1 VNSLRPIFVLVKKY
15 LLLFCTFFI
24 QFSAWAQCAMC
35 TKTAAGLGDE
45 AAEGLNN
52 GIIFLAFTPLAILLT
67 LAFLWYRKNKH
78 EFA

>member
-1 VNSLRPIFVLVKKY
+1 VKKY
-15 LLLFCTFFI
+15 LFALLAILFQLNTF
-24 QFSAWAQCAMC
+24 AQCAMC

-67 LAFLWYRKNKH
+67 LGYLWYRKNKH
-78 EFA
+78 EFVS